1 MEILKY
7 CPGNDFLFMS
17 ILFSLWGNVNNKNEA
32 SLLDRLQMCHFTGIE
47 DGQAP
52 GVIPAS
58 SLPRCTKDILWL
70 LYLFHLHVV
79 SNVFKV
85 KRAEAIYIQAY

>member
-1 MEILKY
+1 MEILKC

-17 ILFSLWGNVNNKNEA
+17 ILFSLWENVSNTHEA
-32 SLLDRLQMCHFTGIE
+32 SLLDRLQMCHFRGIE

-52 GVIPAS
+52 GVTPAS
-58 SLPRCTKDILWL
+58 SFPHCTKDIL
-70 LYLFHLHVV
+70 YFFHLHVV
-79 SNVFKV
+79 SKVFKV